1 MGTNGILHTEA
12 DKYLIAQSVVDI
24 VKEYVL
30 FGVKDVSLTP
40 DAVLLSSVQL
50 IKFFKIRIQRISF
63 ILLVTRTSKKK
74 TSATTSDEMSCC
86 SSNQKFS
93 GVNFKKEKHIDS
105 LDEISTDFLN
115 ENDKQQSP
123 SFSIKRNEDYIHM
136 KAILKSLLF
145 SAYEEFIDTKI
156 GLEIMKEN
164 SPKKNIVG
172 HLNINSLRN
181 KL

>member
-1 MGTNGILHTEA
+1 
-12 DKYLIAQSVVDI
+12 
-24 VKEYVL
+24 
-30 FGVKDVSLTP
+30 
-40 DAVLLSSVQL
+40 
-50 IKFFKIRIQRISF
+50 
-63 ILLVTRTSKKK
+63 
-74 TSATTSDEMSCC
+74 MSCC

>member
-1 MGTNGILHTEA
+1 MGANGILHTEA

-24 VKEYVL
+24 AKEYVL

-136 KAILKSLLF
+136 KAIL
-145 SAYEEFIDTKI
+145 
-156 GLEIMKEN
+156 
-164 SPKKNIVG
+164 
-172 HLNINSLRN
+172 
-181 KL
+181 

>member
-1 MGTNGILHTEA
+1 M
-12 DKYLIAQSVVDI
+12 
-24 VKEYVL
+24 
-30 FGVKDVSLTP
+30 
-40 DAVLLSSVQL
+40 QL
-50 IKFFKIRIQRISF
+50 IKFFKIKIQSISF

-74 TSATTSDEMSCC
+74 TSATTSDEMSCG
-86 SSNQKFS
+86 SSTQKFS
-93 GVNFKKEKHIDS
+93 GVNSKKEKHIDS
-105 LDEISTDFLN
+105 LDEISTDLLN

-156 GLEIMKEN
+156 GLKIMKEN
-164 SPKKNIVG
+164 SPKKIIVG